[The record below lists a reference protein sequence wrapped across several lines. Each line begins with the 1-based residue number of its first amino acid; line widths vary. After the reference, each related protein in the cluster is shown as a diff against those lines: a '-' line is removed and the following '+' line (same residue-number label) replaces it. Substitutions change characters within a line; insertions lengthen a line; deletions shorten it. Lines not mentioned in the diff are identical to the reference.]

1 MGRRM
6 FLSST
11 TVALVASLQVTIQIA
26 RAQDF
31 PTRTVHL
38 VVPFPPGGPGDIVV
52 RLYGEKLSQ
61 DLKQPVVVENRAGA
75 TGTIGTEAVVRAQPD
90 GHTLLFT
97 VDLPIT
103 MAPALVKLR
112 YDPLRDLTPIAAV
125 ATSDNILVVHPSAG
139 IRSMAGLIA
148 AVKAKPGMFTFSSA
162 GNASPAHLCGEMIK
176 RQAGVDLVHVPYAGA
191 AAAMNAVLAG
201 DVTMFCG
208 PIPQALPHVRAGSVY
223 ALGVTGLEPSPLLPE
238 LAPLSTGYPGLVIS
252 AWYGL
257 FAPVA
262 TPQPVA
268 AVLESSLKKIFADSE
283 LQRRL
288 IPLGLDPEWKSGA
301 DLSRRIASDSARW
314 GELIKATNI
323 KQE

>member
-1 MGRRM
+1 
-6 FLSST
+6 
-11 TVALVASLQVTIQIA
+11 
-26 RAQDF
+26 
-31 PTRTVHL
+31 
-38 VVPFPPGGPGDIVV
+38 
-52 RLYGEKLSQ
+52 
-61 DLKQPVVVENRAGA
+61 LKQPVMVENRAGA

-112 YDPLRDLTPIAAV
+112 YDPQHGLTPIAAV

-139 IRSMAGLIA
+139 IRSMAELIA
-148 AVKAKPGMFTFSSA
+148 AAKAKPGMFTFSSA

-176 RQAGVDLVHVPYAGA
+176 LQAGIDLVHVPYAGA

-208 PIPQALPHVRAGSVY
+208 PIPQALPHVKAGGVY

-238 LAPLSTGYPGLVIS
+238 LAPLSAGYPGLVIS
-252 AWYGL
+252 AWYGM

-262 TPQPVA
+262 TPQSVA
-268 AVLESSLKKIFADSE
+268 GALESSLKKIFADSE

-288 IPLGLDPEWKSGA
+288 IPLGLDPDWRSGA
-301 DLSRRIASDSARW
+301 DLSQRIASDSTRW
-314 GELIKATNI
+314 RELIRTTNI

>member
-1 MGRRM
+1 MNKLVV
-6 FLSST
+6 LSSAAAAFAAT
-11 TVALVASLQVTIQIA
+11 LPVVVHVAW
-26 RAQDF
+26 AQDY
-31 PTRTVHL
+31 PTRAIHL
-38 VVPFPPGGPGDIVV
+38 VVPFPPGGPGEVLI

-61 DLKQPVVVENRAGA
+61 DLKQPVVIENRAGA

-112 YDPLRDLTPIAAV
+112 YDPLHDLTPIAAV

-139 IRSMAGLIA
+139 IRSMAELIA
-148 AVKAKPGMFTFSSA
+148 AAKAKPGMLTFSSA

-176 RQAGVDLVHVPYAGA
+176 RQAGIDLVHVPYAGA

-208 PIPQALPHVRAGSVY
+208 PIPQALPHVKAVSVY
-223 ALGVTGLEPSPLLPE
+223 ALGVTGVEPSPLFPE
-238 LAPLSTGYPGLVIS
+238 LAPLSARYPSLVIS
-252 AWYGL
+252 ASYAL
-257 FAPVA
+257 YAPAA
-262 TPQPVA
+262 TPPSIA
-268 AVLESSLKKIFADSE
+268 RVLESALKKIFADVE

-288 IPLGLDPEWKSGA
+288 IPLGLDPAWKSGA
-301 DLSRRIASDSARW
+301 DLSQRIASDTVRW
-314 GELIKATNI
+314 GELIKAANI
-323 KQE
+323 RQE